1 MISSINTIVYQDV
14 AFDLVS
20 PIVLSVL
27 FLPVAYLLAVFS
39 KYQLIFVR
47 MKCISITGFRRKM
60 MIIRSCGIS
69 LKKLRY
75 FMPKTALGFYVGM
88 DDDDFNNTV
97 VNINKEYQEYKS
109 NVKKS

>member
-1 MISSINTIVYQDV
+1 MCSIIRGWKKEDSFDYVLKNIIERTI
-14 AFDLVS
+14 
-20 PIVLSVL
+20 
-27 FLPVAYLLAVFS
+27 YLLH
-39 KYQLIFVR
+39 LL
-47 MKCISITGFRRKM
+47 
-60 MIIRSCGIS
+60 IIRSCGIS

-109 NVKKS
+109 KVKKS

>member
-1 MISSINTIVYQDV
+1 M
-14 AFDLVS
+14 
-20 PIVLSVL
+20 
-27 FLPVAYLLAVFS
+27 AY
-39 KYQLIFVR
+39 
-47 MKCISITGFRRKM
+47 
-60 MIIRSCGIS
+60 S

-75 FMPKTALGFYVGM
+75 FMPKQLLDFIVGM

>member
-1 MISSINTIVYQDV
+1 
-14 AFDLVS
+14 
-20 PIVLSVL
+20 
-27 FLPVAYLLAVFS
+27 
-39 KYQLIFVR
+39 
-47 MKCISITGFRRKM
+47 

-88 DDDDFNNTV
+88 DDEDFNNTV

-109 NVKKS
+109 DVRKER